1 MVEAVGRSKK
11 NMDEAGLLPSDFDL
25 DAKQDLL
32 FIYHWPVLSPE
43 PHITAKEAGKCSLF
57 MCPRERDSE
66 CWKMANS
73 LCHTHQPPFSLPFLP
88 PPFRGTPLSSSLPGN
103 PSLIWFRGSG
113 LRPCSG
119 EGPLSL
125 KKIIPNLLSQWLGQE
140 LGRSQSVQSI
150 FPATGMIWDSE
161 NVTLIRGLICL
172 RHLKKKHPFL

>member
-125 KKIIPNLLSQWLGQE
+125 KKIIPNLLSQ
-140 LGRSQSVQSI
+140 
-150 FPATGMIWDSE
+150 
-161 NVTLIRGLICL
+161 
-172 RHLKKKHPFL
+172 